1 VTSSHEHGQSSVV
14 VSVSE
19 YRVAAGEALHFVE
32 EVRQQ
37 HHAQRKG
44 KVLGGP
50 LRCAVALALED
61 ADLVVVRSSW
71 SLGILESAPVTG
83 PRLRERGWGYR
94 LPPLA
99 ELFEAKEL
107 DHRKLYEGCF
117 AVPEP
122 VATERGP
129 GGDSVKWE
137 LDAVLP
143 PMGGEGLGSDSSG
156 SANLAAGRPWWG
168 IVHLGLT
175 PAARALRSRDLLR
188 SLLMADCFH
197 EERPPF
203 RGTETPRPTP
213 ETLRFVPLVG
223 LEPRAELCCLVR
235 AQTLE
240 LLSAG
245 ALALRDWRWNKAKG
259 PLMVERSR
267 TVIGLGVGEAGADE
281 PPRSHALQLRAGRAR
296 GWMFVGAIDGHDRSL
311 PKNFRLQTSLA
322 VPGGHCA
329 DEVVETMQERLAES
343 FSLSQQDP
351 LRPDLV
357 TIARHLG
364 YRDLVAQLDL
374 SDRSDLSVAVGLA
387 KLAGLRRG
395 ALGHDEDSWVSTE
408 SSISFVIGRPSPPE
422 AETAPSPAS
431 ALEPG
436 PSTAEDSLE
445 TVDVSP
451 PGASRGDSPTARA
464 RALMERWTVA
474 CPPGAAGSEGLPQ
487 APHREL
493 DASSRRLCSATLDE
507 LARSIGELPALCE
520 LLPAA
525 EALVRVAEQAR
536 PTHARATVR
545 PLPPDQTAKWV
556 AALRRRMLEQTERPD
571 PLVST
576 RRASRSADQPLGP
589 GFPRLALAQWL
600 REAAQTVFPDVC
612 PLVRW
617 TVDQRPKLSEL
628 PGQPGR
634 LPEGVVLRCPMRL
647 WWSPFQWPIA
657 LGALAEFIL
666 EHCRIGDLAE
676 ELQGRPDLGS
686 SRHLQRALRVVGGLH
701 AALALGGHCDEDP
714 IGVTVSRVIRDLSE
728 GLTYKGGLDAGLDRA
743 SLQRVFQELAHHA
756 FSFGLS
762 GISAHGLTWWAV
774 GPVMAHSAVRMDTR
788 VRHRHEDGSV
798 CGSIGAALAQIFQ
811 VAILDK
817 VVHPRLPGVGQLGG
831 ASDAGGVS
839 PDILVDALRTAQ
851 GSIVDSS
858 VVAETPVRAVVLG
871 FHLDDERLHMLQ
883 THPPE
888 LLRWPAQQ
896 VKLALLPEWRA
907 LVGVACAFHELG
919 QALHKHAV
927 GEPDGQAGDASIN
940 PHAMALHVG
949 FLREMHKLNDGI
961 AARNPRRTT
970 IGARPLIPEP
980 VYGLDSRMFLVG
992 GSSRRT
998 EMLRQYHSSKMRLMA
1013 KLGEQTRHGV
1023 RPMTA
1028 DPP

>member
-1 VTSSHEHGQSSVV
+1 M
-14 VSVSE
+14 
-19 YRVAAGEALHFVE
+19 AAGEALHFVE

-71 SLGILESAPVTG
+71 SLGILESAPVMG

-94 LPPLA
+94 LPPLVELLRADESA
-99 ELFEAKEL
+99 ETEPGAKGPQAKEL
-107 DHRKLYEGCF
+107 DPRKLYEGCF

-122 VATERGP
+122 VTTEREPEGN
-129 GGDSVKWE
+129 SVEWE

-143 PMGGEGLGSDSSG
+143 PMGGEGLGSESSG

-175 PAARALRSRDLLR
+175 PAARELRSRDLLR
-188 SLLMADCFH
+188 SLLMADCFN

-203 RGTETPRPTP
+203 RGTDTPRPTP

-245 ALALRDWRWNKAKG
+245 ALALRDWRLDGASG

-267 TVIGLGVGEAGADE
+267 TVIGLGVGEAGPGE

-296 GWMFVGAIDGHDRSL
+296 GWMFVGALDGHDRSL
-311 PKNFRLQTSLA
+311 PGNFRLQTSLA

-329 DEVVETMQERLAES
+329 DEVVQTMQERLAES

-351 LRPDLV
+351 LEPGLV

-374 SDRSDLSVAVGLA
+374 SGRSDLSVAVGLA

-395 ALGHDEDSWVSTE
+395 ALGQGEDSWVSTE
-408 SSISFVIGRPSPPE
+408 SSISFVIGRSTPS
-422 AETAPSPAS
+422 A
-431 ALEPG
+431 PG
-436 PSTAEDSLE
+436 PTPAGGAA
-445 TVDVSP
+445 VDVGVP
-451 PGASRGDSPTARA
+451 PPVAGRGDTPTARA

-600 REAAQTVFPDVC
+600 REAARTVFPDVC

-617 TVDQRPKLSEL
+617 TVDQRPKLTEL

-634 LPEGVVLRCPMRL
+634 LPQGVVLRCPMRL
-647 WWSPFQWPIA
+647 WWSPFQWPMA

-666 EHCRIGDLAE
+666 EHCRIGDLAK
-676 ELQGRPDLGS
+676 ELQGRPDLGA
-686 SRHLQRALRVVGGLH
+686 SRHLQRALRAVGGLH

-714 IGVTVSRVIRDLSE
+714 IGVTVSKVVRDLSE
-728 GLTYKGGLDAGLDRA
+728 GLTNKGGLDAGLDRA
-743 SLQRVFQELAHHA
+743 SLQRVLQDLAHHA

-788 VRHRHEDGSV
+788 VRHRHDDGSL
-798 CGSIGAALAQIFQ
+798 CGSIGAALAQILQ
-811 VAILDK
+811 VAILDR
-817 VVHPRLPGVGQLGG
+817 VVHPRPPDVGQPIGG
-831 ASDAGGVS
+831 RDAGGVS

-883 THPPE
+883 THEPE
-888 LLRWPAQQ
+888 LLRWPAQR
-896 VKLALLPEWRA
+896 VKSVLLPEWQA

-919 QALHKHAV
+919 QALHTHAV
-927 GEPDGQAGDASIN
+927 GESEGQAVDAGVN
-940 PHAMALHVG
+940 PHAMALHVR

-961 AARNPRRTT
+961 AVRNPRRTT

-998 EMLRQYHSSKMRLMA
+998 EMLRRYHSSKMRLMA

-1023 RPMTA
+1023 RPRTVET
-1028 DPP
+1028 P